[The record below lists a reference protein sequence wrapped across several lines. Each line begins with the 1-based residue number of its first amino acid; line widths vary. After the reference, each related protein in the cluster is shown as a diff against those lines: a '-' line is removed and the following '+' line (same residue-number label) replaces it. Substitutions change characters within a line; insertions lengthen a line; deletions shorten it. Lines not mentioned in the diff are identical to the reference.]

1 MMAPIEPIMNRREMA
16 GFFLN
21 EAVFPPDFKVC
32 KHVHSR
38 ASFCVAIA
46 GGSTETCARK
56 TRVYEPLALEYL
68 PAHEEHSLRIHRHG
82 MRSFSVEF
90 TSDWLENLPESAP
103 ILNVSMHSKGGM
115 LSTLLVRLYK
125 EFKNADELSPL
136 VMEGLALE
144 ILGESARLLLNREDR
159 SLPRWLQHAEELA
172 RARFAEPLGL
182 SCVANI
188 VGIHPVRLAR
198 EFHRRYGMTVGEYV
212 RRLRV
217 EYVTRELVR
226 SDISLAE
233 IASAA
238 GFSDQSH
245 MCRTFK
251 RHTGLSPAK
260 CRAAS
265 RLR

>member
-1 MMAPIEPIMNRREMA
+1 MTALIEPIMNRREVA
-16 GFFLN
+16 GVFLC

-46 GGSTETCARK
+46 GGCTETYARK
-56 TRVYEPLALEYL
+56 TRVYEPLTLEYL
-68 PAHEEHSLRIHRHG
+68 PAHEEHSLRMHRQV
-82 MRSFSVEF
+82 MRSFSMEF

-103 ILNVSMHSKGGM
+103 ILNVSEHFKGGT

-125 EFKNADELSPL
+125 EFKHGDELSPL
-136 VMEGLALE
+136 VIEGLALE
-144 ILGESARLLLNREDR
+144 LLGESSRVLLNREDR
-159 SLPRWLQHAEELA
+159 NPPRWLQHAEELA
-172 RARFAEPLGL
+172 RARFAESLGL

-188 VGIHPVRLAR
+188 VGVHPVRLAR
-198 EFHRRYGMTVGEYV
+198 EFQLHYGVTVGEYL

-226 SDISLAE
+226 SDRSLAE

-260 CRAAS
+260 YRAAS

>member
-1 MMAPIEPIMNRREMA
+1 MMASVEPIMNRCEMA

-21 EAVFPPDFKVC
+21 EAVFPPDFKVS
-32 KHVHSR
+32 KHAHSR
-38 ASFCVAIA
+38 AGFCVVIA
-46 GGSTETCARK
+46 GGCTEIYARK
-56 TRVYEPLALEYL
+56 TRVYEPPTLEYL
-68 PAHEEHSLRIHRHG
+68 PAHEEHSLRVHRHG

-90 TSDWLENLPESAP
+90 TSDWLKNLPESAP
-103 ILNVSMHSKGGM
+103 ILNLSVYFKGGT

-125 EFKNADELSPL
+125 EFKQSDELSPL
-136 VMEGLALE
+136 VIEGLALE
-144 ILGESARLLLNREDR
+144 ILGESSRVLLNREDR
-159 SLPRWLQHAEELA
+159 NLPRWLQDAEELVQ
-172 RARFAEPLGL
+172 ARFAEHLGL
-182 SCVANI
+182 SFVANI

-198 EFHRRYGMTVGEYV
+198 EFRRRYGMTLGEYL
-212 RRLRV
+212 RRLRM

-226 SDISLAE
+226 SELSLAE
-233 IASAA
+233 IANAA

-260 CRAAS
+260 YRAVS

>member
-1 MMAPIEPIMNRREMA
+1 MAPVEPIMNRCEMA
-16 GFFLN
+16 GFFLS

-46 GGSTETCARK
+46 GGCTETYAGK
-56 TRVYEPLALEYL
+56 TRVYEPPTLEYL
-68 PAHEEHSLRIHRHG
+68 PAHEEHSLRVHRQG
-82 MRSFSVEF
+82 MRSFMVEF
-90 TSDWLENLPESAP
+90 TSDRLENLPESAP
-103 ILNVSMHSKGGM
+103 ILNASMYFKGGT
-115 LSTLLVRLYK
+115 LSPLLVRLYK
-125 EFKNADELSPL
+125 EFKHGDELSP
-136 VMEGLALE
+136 VVIEGLALE
-144 ILGESARLLLNREDR
+144 ILGESSRELLNKEDR
-159 SLPRWLQHAEELA
+159 NLPRWLRHADEIA

-182 SCVANI
+182 SFVANI
-188 VGIHPVRLAR
+188 VGAHPVRLAR
-198 EFHRRYGMTVGEYV
+198 EFHRHYGMTLGEYL
-212 RRLRV
+212 RRLLV

-251 RHTGLSPAK
+251 RLTGLSPAK
-260 CRAAS
+260 YRAVS

>member
-1 MMAPIEPIMNRREMA
+1 MMAPVERTQNQREVA
-16 GFFLN
+16 GFFLT
-21 EAVFPPDFKVC
+21 ETVFPSDFKVS

-38 ASFCVAIA
+38 AGFCVVIA
-46 GGSTETCARK
+46 GGCTETYARK
-56 TRVYEPLALEYL
+56 TRLYEPPTLEYL
-68 PAHEEHSLRIHRHG
+68 PAHEEHSLRVHRRG

-90 TSDWLENLPESAP
+90 TSDWLKNLPESAP
-103 ILNVSMHSKGGM
+103 ILNASVHFNGGT

-125 EFKNADELSPL
+125 EFKQPDELSPL
-136 VMEGLALE
+136 VVEGLALE
-144 ILGESARLLLNREDR
+144 ILGESSRLLNREDR
-159 SLPRWLQHAEELA
+159 NLPRWLQHAEELV

-182 SCVANI
+182 SLVANI
-188 VGIHPVRLAR
+188 VGAHPVCLAR
-198 EFHRRYGMTVGEYV
+198 EFNRRYGMTVGEYL

-217 EYVTRELVR
+217 QYVTRELVR

-233 IASAA
+233 IANAA

-260 CRAAS
+260 YRAAS

>member
-1 MMAPIEPIMNRREMA
+1 MPPIEPTMNRCEMA

-21 EAVFPPDFKVC
+21 EAVFSPEFKVS
-32 KHVHSR
+32 KHSHSR
-38 ASFCVAIA
+38 ACFCVAIA
-46 GGSTETCARK
+46 GGCTETYARK
-56 TRVYEPLALEYL
+56 TRVYEPPTMEYL
-68 PAHEEHSLRIHRHG
+68 PAHEEHSLRVHRHG

-90 TSDWLENLPESAP
+90 TSDWLKNLPATP
-103 ILNVSMHSKGGM
+103 ILNASVLFKRGT

-125 EFKNADELSPL
+125 EFKQPDELSPL
-136 VMEGLALE
+136 VIEGLALE
-144 ILGESARLLLNREDR
+144 ILGESSRVLLNREDR
-159 SLPRWLQHAEELA
+159 NLPRWLQHAEELV

-182 SCVANI
+182 SFVANI
-188 VGIHPVRLAR
+188 VGAHPVRLAR
-198 EFHRRYGMTVGEYV
+198 EFNRRYGMPVGEYL

-217 EYVTRELVR
+217 QYVTREPVQ

-260 CRAAS
+260 YRAAL

>member
-1 MMAPIEPIMNRREMA
+1 MALIEPIMNRCEMA
-16 GFFLN
+16 GFFLS
-21 EAVFPPDFKVC
+21 ETVFPPDFKVC

-46 GGSTETCARK
+46 GSCTETHAKK
-56 TRVYEPLALEYL
+56 TRVYEPLTLEYL
-68 PAHEEHSLRIHRHG
+68 PAQEEHSLRVHRQA
-82 MRSFSVEF
+82 MRSFMVEF

-103 ILNVSMHSKGGM
+103 ILNASMYFKGGT

-125 EFKNADELSPL
+125 EFKHVDELSPL
-136 VMEGLALE
+136 VIEGLALE
-144 ILGESARLLLNREDR
+144 ILGESSRVLLNREDR
-159 SLPRWLQHAEELA
+159 NLPRWLRHAEELA
-172 RARFAEPLGL
+172 RARFAERLGL
-182 SCVANI
+182 SFVASI
-188 VGIHPVRLAR
+188 VGAHPVRLAR
-198 EFHRRYGMTVGEYV
+198 EFRRRYGMTVGEYL

-260 CRAAS
+260 YRAAT
-265 RLR
+265 RVR